1 MNDINFD
8 LFRKEIS
15 FAEDYLR
22 TNVSQSS
29 THESNSTIKTR
40 ITRMDQAPNAVMYE
54 NGSHLFGRRS
64 LASSENSGT
73 TASSSAGNSN
83 STQFQKPVFDGV
95 SISMDSYWIEG
106 GRPSQAQS
114 EDWYQN
120 RNQSLARY
128 ADPQEREKLIEKLLA
143 DHEQALL
150 SSSVAKSTSNS
161 EPLCRFDDPNSS
173 MLQHQIEQ
181 LSVDSADSL
190 DCASDNEDTLFF
202 ASDLNPP
209 VCIQNDNLHAESY
222 EDESDYLNT
231 STDQSNQKESL
242 NFGMTLTEHNGD
254 MDLSDKIS
262 GHCEREAQANADAMR
277 EYPYMGSHYIDKPSS
292 RGQSLKSL
300 KTTMAL
306 KKTAIA
312 NASVVLTNL
321 DDEVRDAE
329 NIYHNH
335 SPTTRADR
343 VGGEVVGV
351 GEIRSSPVYE
361 GKMINLAGSKAVRV
375 KKVTLSKELVGASS
389 GADTPIVDLKKRFH
403 KSKEQLQ
410 KEAAD
415 HFKVQYAF
423 KPTIISA
430 AVDCDSN
437 RDPVRGSRI
446 AEMHVLYK
454 KSREDRDKRKKEH
467 LQSEVVKCTFQPVIT
482 KMGGRSVRSST
493 PAAHFNAVDYLSG
506 GTGYVETPERVPT
519 GSSGSSQTSMRLH
532 REAEQRSAQQ
542 RWLEKQVEEA
552 RLAQF
557 SFQPMINPAN
567 SSCFDDI
574 DHRPI
579 YERVG
584 ELQRERE
591 SRLRD
596 LKQSHNDSQ
605 IDLTFTP
612 QIDSRSRKIAQR
624 RLDGMGDRGRDK
636 DSEDPDESF
645 SRSVSGSRSSQHAV
659 GTRLHGEAALAARR
673 KEQLRSEREEV
684 LVLEMEPVKISKGSG
699 KLAQQSPHAG

>member
-22 TNVSQSS
+22 TNVSQS
-29 THESNSTIKTR
+29 HEGNSTIKTR
-40 ITRMDQAPNAVMYE
+40 ITRMDKAPNAVTYE

-73 TASSSAGNSN
+73 TASSSAGNN

-150 SSSVAKSTSNS
+150 SSSVEKLTSKS

-173 MLQHQIEQ
+173 MLQHQTEQ

-190 DCASDNEDTLFF
+190 DCASNNEDTLFF

-209 VCIQNDNLHAESY
+209 VCIQNDNLHAGSY

-231 STDQSNQKESL
+231 SADQRNERESL
-242 NFGMTLTEHNGD
+242 SFDMTFKEYNGD
-254 MDLSDKIS
+254 VDLSERNI
-262 GHCEREAQANADAMR
+262 GLCEFAAQENADAMR
-277 EYPYMGSHYIDKPSS
+277 EYPNTGSRFIEKPSS

-306 KKTAIA
+306 KRTAIA
-312 NASVVLTNL
+312 NASIALTNFTE
-321 DDEVRDAE
+321 DEKDAE
-329 NIYHNH
+329 NIHRNH

-343 VGGEVVGV
+343 VGGV
-351 GEIRSSPVYE
+351 GEIKSSPVYE
-361 GKMINLAGSKAVRV
+361 GRMINLAGSKAIRV
-375 KKVTLSKELVGASS
+375 KKVTPSRAATS

-415 HFKVQYAF
+415 HFKVQCAF

-430 AVDCDSN
+430 AVECGSN
-437 RDPVRGSRI
+437 RDPARGSRV
-446 AEMHVLYK
+446 AEMHILYK
-454 KSREDRDKRKKEH
+454 KSREERDKRKKEH
-467 LQSEVVKCTFQPVIT
+467 LQAELVKCTFQPVIT

-506 GTGYVETPERVPT
+506 GTGYVETPERVPK
-519 GSSGSSQTSMRLH
+519 GISGSSQTSMRLH

-567 SSCFDDI
+567 TSCFDDI

-605 IDLTFTP
+605 MDLTFTP
-612 QIDSRSRKIAQR
+612 RIDSRSRKIAQR
-624 RLDGMGDRGRDK
+624 RLDGKGDRDRDREK

-645 SRSVSGSRSSQHAV
+645 SRSASGSRSSQHAV